1 MRQTTTRTPPF
12 RPYPWLAEEVFICRW
27 MVHLTDA
34 ELTNRV
40 RDGKRYDAEYLI
52 HHDRIDPQSGH
63 ATEIRG
69 GMQVEAERI
78 IARGRNAMI
87 SYMCGG
93 LDDYHINGVAREE
106 GASQ

>member
-1 MRQTTTRTPPF
+1 MRQTATRESRF
-12 RPYPWLAEEVFICRW
+12 RPYPWLKHEVIICRW
-27 MVHLTDA
+27 MVHLSDA
-34 ELTNRV
+34 DLTARV

-52 HHDRIDPQSGH
+52 HSDRIDPQSSD

-78 IARGRNAMI
+78 IARGRNAML

-93 LDDYHINGVAREE
+93 LDDYHINGVAAEE
-106 GASQ
+106 GVAR

>member
-1 MRQTTTRTPPF
+1 MRQATTRTERF
-12 RPYPWLAEEVFICRW
+12 RPYPWLEEEVFICRW
-27 MVHLTDA
+27 MVHLT
-34 ELTNRV
+34 
-40 RDGKRYDAEYLI
+40 DAEYLI